1 MRAFRAHALF
11 LIPPAN
17 FYRPP
22 RPYLLA
28 FFSTNETENVYR
40 VTHGSLEARRFL
52 TRLK

>member
-11 LIPPAN
+11 LIPLAN

-28 FFSTNETENVYR
+28 FFSTNEMENVYR

-52 TRLK
+52 TRFK